1 MKLVDLLAEEIAN
14 LKVPQMQFELS
25 VRGGWYS
32 EDKLYVSIAP
42 AFSDEEFQILT
53 LNSIEGNFHS
63 GVNAEATFLNTIRR
77 HSNRIADHLSD
88 LGSRKKSM
96 KKIKNDLAKIH
107 YRLDILIEDRVLS
120 ETILRTSKAIQKN
133 TNFPVEDVVK
143 AVEFMK
149 TLASKRISNL
159 FTEY

>member
-1 MKLVDLLAEEIAN
+1 MKLVELLAEEIAS

-25 VRGGWYS
+25 VQGGWYS
-32 EDKLYVSIAP
+32 EGRLYVSIAP
-42 AFSDEEFQILT
+42 AFSDGEFELLT
-53 LNSIEGNFHS
+53 LNSIEGNFLS
-63 GVNAEATFLNTIRR
+63 GVDAEATFLNTIRH

-96 KKIKNDLAKIH
+96 KKIKNDFAKIH
-107 YRLDILIEDRVLS
+107 NRLDLLIEDRVLS
-120 ETILRTSKAIQKN
+120 ETILRTGKAIQKN
-133 TNFPVEDVVK
+133 SIFPVEDTVK

-159 FTEY
+159 FTEF